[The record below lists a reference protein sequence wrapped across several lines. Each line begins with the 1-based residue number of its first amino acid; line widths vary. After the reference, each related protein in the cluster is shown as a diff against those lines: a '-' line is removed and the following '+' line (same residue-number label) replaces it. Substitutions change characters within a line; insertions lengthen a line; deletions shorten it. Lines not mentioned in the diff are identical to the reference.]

1 MMRKLN
7 RIFSKILCHIF
18 IFLLSGTVYYGM
30 EILFKK
36 SHTSHWSMFL
46 LAGFAGLF
54 FIDGL
59 NDLFSFEM
67 DYLLQILICTIAI
80 TAGEYVVSI
89 TLNQNYTIWDYRNM
103 PFNIGGQVCLPFCF
117 IWMFLSAIFI
127 PFLDWVEWAIF
138 DHKQS
143 EKPYYKIFGKTVFT
157 FK

>member
-1 MMRKLN
+1 MTKLK
-7 RIFSKILCHIF
+7 RLYTSILCHIF
-18 IFLLSGTVYYGM
+18 IFLFSGSVYYGI

-59 NDLFSFEM
+59 NDMFSYDM

-80 TAGEYVVSI
+80 TAGEYVVGI

-103 PFNIGGQVCLPFCF
+103 PFNIC
-117 IWMFLSAIFI
+117 
-127 PFLDWVEWAIF
+127 
-138 DHKQS
+138 
-143 EKPYYKIFGKTVFT
+143 
-157 FK
+157 